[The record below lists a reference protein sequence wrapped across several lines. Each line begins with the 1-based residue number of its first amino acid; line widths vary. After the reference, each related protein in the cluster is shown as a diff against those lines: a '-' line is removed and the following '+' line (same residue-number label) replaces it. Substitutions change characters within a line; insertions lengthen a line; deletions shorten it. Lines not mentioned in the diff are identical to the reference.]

1 MNARRSAGR
10 AVLTHVLNLVKGIVL
25 TGTLLAV
32 IAAGN
37 ARAAGDTAALSGRV
51 ASSEASR

>member
-1 MNARRSAGR
+1 
-10 AVLTHVLNLVKGIVL
+10 VLNLVKGIVL